1 MAASSI
7 YVHIPFCEQ
16 ICFYCDFNKFY
27 IKNQPVDKYVEVL
40 NEEMKRVISMDEKPS
55 IETIYI
61 GGGTPTALNEQQL
74 KQVLDDV
81 NTLVRNP
88 EQVREFT
95 VEVNPGEA
103 DRDKL
108 KMMRA
113 AGVNR
118 LSIGVQS
125 FNDKL
130 LEKIGRGHSAQE
142 AVETIDLAKSVGFEN
157 ISIDLMFG
165 LPEQTMEIWKDT
177 ISKTLEL
184 DVPHISAYSLK
195 IEEKTMF
202 YNWYRQ
208 GKIQPLPEDTEA
220 EMYEVL
226 VSGLHDAGYTA
237 YEISNFSK
245 YGMDSEHNKTYWKNN
260 EYYGFGAGAHG
271 YLDGT
276 RYANIGPLPHYIKA
290 IENGESAVKESHEV
304 PKTEMMEE
312 EMFMGLRMKE
322 GVRADRFESKFQT
335 SYYTIFPEVIHDLLE
350 RELLYDSGDSLH
362 LTKNGKL
369 LGNEVF
375 EQFLLVY

>member
-1 MAASSI
+1 MTAPSI

-27 IKNQPVDKYVEVL
+27 IKNQPVDEYVEVL
-40 NEEMKRVISMDEKPS
+40 GEEIKQVIAMDEKPS

-81 NTLVRNP
+81 NAAVKDP
-88 EQVREFT
+88 AAVREFT

-103 DRDKL
+103 DRGKFQ
-108 KMMRA
+108 MMRD

-125 FNDKL
+125 FDDKL
-130 LEKIGRGHSAQE
+130 LQKIGRGHSAEE
-142 AVETIDLAKSVGFEN
+142 AVETIALAKSVGFEN
-157 ISIDLMFG
+157 ISVDLMFG
-165 LPEQTMEIWKDT
+165 LPEQTMQTWKHT
-177 ISKTLEL
+177 IAKTLEL

-226 VSGLHDAGYTA
+226 VSALTSAGYIP

-245 YGMDSEHNKTYWKNN
+245 HGMDSEHNKTYWKNM
-260 EYYGFGAGAHG
+260 EYYGVGAGAHG
-271 YLDGT
+271 YLNGV

-290 IENGESAVKESHEV
+290 VENGESAVKEHHEV

-312 EMFMGLRMKE
+312 EMFMGLRMKD
-322 GVRADRFESKFQT
+322 GVEADRFQDKFQT
-335 SYYTIFPEVIHDLLE
+335 SYYEIFPDVIHDLTE
-350 RELLYDSGDSLH
+350 QELLYDSGRSLH
-362 LTKNGKL
+362 LTEKGKL

-375 EQFLLVY
+375 EKFLLVY